1 MTLSQSRSSGKQLLY
16 YLNYTGFVL
25 IAFACFLSPPIVSL
39 GSILLLVVFLAD
51 ARSALN
57 DVWSTQ
63 AGKFLLAFLLY
74 LFMNACWG
82 VYRFGHDSSQVEQGL
97 DYLYLL
103 LFVIPGWLAYRY
115 SVNWKILF
123 VIWIIGILAS
133 VAHVFYTGDYERNVA
148 GLMRFTINKSV
159 HPIQAALYLS
169 VAIVG
174 LCVTFFSATVKQNR
188 SLKFFVLALCLV
200 LGYLFVLAN
209 SRGPMLGLS
218 LALLALLMLW
228 FLLDGHRDKK
238 SKYLLLLGVVGLV
251 ALVVSVLSLDSVK
264 HRFAADAAVYQ
275 DLMKG
280 DIQDMPYSSAG
291 SRIYMLK
298 FGFSK
303 LMESP
308 FTGYGPYVKYLIDE
322 SNLQIKFGHLHN
334 VYLEILLRFG
344 LIGFIMLMSVVF
356 LMFASIVMKY
366 REEKSDDNHIML
378 MFVVSASICIGVWGM
393 IDYRLTSWENTAF
406 FWLFLGY
413 QFSQTLQYQ
422 RLKQSRNS

>member
-1 MTLSQSRSSGKQLLY
+1 
-16 YLNYTGFVL
+16 
-25 IAFACFLSPPIVSL
+25 
-39 GSILLLVVFLAD
+39 
-51 ARSALN
+51 
-57 DVWSTQ
+57 
-63 AGKFLLAFLLY
+63 
-74 LFMNACWG
+74 
-82 VYRFGHDSSQVEQGL
+82 
-97 DYLYLL
+97 
-103 LFVIPGWLAYRY
+103 
-115 SVNWKILF
+115 
-123 VIWIIGILAS
+123 
-133 VAHVFYTGDYERNVA
+133 
-148 GLMRFTINKSV
+148 
-159 HPIQAALYLS
+159 
-169 VAIVG
+169 
-174 LCVTFFSATVKQNR
+174 
-188 SLKFFVLALCLV
+188 
-200 LGYLFVLAN
+200 
-209 SRGPMLGLS
+209 
-218 LALLALLMLW
+218 
-228 FLLDGHRDKK
+228 
-238 SKYLLLLGVVGLV
+238 
-251 ALVVSVLSLDSVK
+251 
-264 HRFAADAAVYQ
+264 
-275 DLMKG
+275 
-280 DIQDMPYSSAG
+280 
-291 SRIYMLK
+291 MLK